1 MKNCSGKA
9 VRWEAGLSNS
19 RGEQYS
25 IGTHFSDTDY
35 HLGLLQFD
43 YSRYSLLNTTTC
55 RLVLTKK
62 TNFNMKVYYRMNL
75 SVANNQ
81 NYHCRLK
88 LRFERRQRKTTN
100 ILGPSVT
107 RTRFEQSTFQIQVT
121 DCVKKLGLQRVNIS
135 NNDDSMGIY

>member
-1 MKNCSGKA
+1 
-9 VRWEAGLSNS
+9 
-19 RGEQYS
+19 
-25 IGTHFSDTDY
+25 
-35 HLGLLQFD
+35 
-43 YSRYSLLNTTTC
+43 
-55 RLVLTKK
+55 
-62 TNFNMKVYYRMNL
+62 MKVYYRMNL